1 MSFVELDR
9 KPTAADLRWFGA
21 VVAVF
26 FGILGAVAWLRFDC
40 PVAGWTLCA
49 VGSGIAV
56 VYYLVRPLRIPMF
69 LGWTRLFFPLGW
81 AVSHL
86 ALAVLYFLI
95 VTPIALVLRG
105 VRKDRLARA
114 FDRDAVTYWVEH
126 RTGRDRARYLRQY

>member
-9 KPTAADLRWFGA
+9 KPTTADLRWFGA
-21 VVAVF
+21 VVALF
-26 FGILGAVAWLRFDC
+26 FGILGAIAWLRFDR
-40 PVAGWTLCA
+40 PVAGWILCA
-49 VGSGIAV
+49 VGSGVAV

-81 AVSHL
+81 VVSHL
-86 ALAVLYFLI
+86 ALAVLYFVI
-95 VTPIALVLRG
+95 VTPIALALRG

-126 RTGRDRARYLRQY
+126 RTGRDPARYLRQY